1 MQRRSA
7 TDHAQSLRT
16 GDKVVVSAGSDQDLT
31 KEQIRKRLMDARAAA
46 GLTWDDVASEAGVA
60 KSSLVTSITSG
71 RTSMRRLDDMRS
83 AMAQLCRERAL
94 ELMQMATL
102 LDDLPTNWRVDKLTN
117 IVYLEAI
124 TKQEE

>member
-1 MQRRSA
+1 M
-7 TDHAQSLRT
+7 DV
-16 GDKVVVSAGSDQDLT
+16 DAGSDQDLT
-31 KEQIRKRLMDARAAA
+31 KEQLRQRLMDARAAT
-46 GLTWDDVASEAGVA
+46 GLTWDDVATEAGVA

-102 LDDLPTNWRVDKLTN
+102 LDDLPTNWQVD
-117 IVYLEAI
+117 
-124 TKQEE
+124 

>member
-7 TDHAQSLRT
+7 NDHAQSLRT

-83 AMAQLCRERAL
+83 AMAQLCRERAM

-102 LDDLPTNWRVDKLTN
+102 LDDLPTNWRVD
-117 IVYLEAI
+117 
-124 TKQEE
+124 